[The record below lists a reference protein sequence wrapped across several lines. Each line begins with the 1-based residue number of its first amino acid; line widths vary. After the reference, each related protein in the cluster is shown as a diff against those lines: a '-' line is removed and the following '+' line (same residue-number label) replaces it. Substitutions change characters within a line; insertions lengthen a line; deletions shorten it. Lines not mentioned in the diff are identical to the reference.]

1 MSCVGSQVRLIETI
15 LRVCLTVSWFS
26 WLRNIKTLF
35 MLNEINLRM
44 YEPINWEIVTNANQ
58 ILK

>member
-35 MLNEINLRM
+35 MLNEIKLRM
-44 YEPINWEIVTNANQ
+44 YEPINWEIVTNTNQ

>member
-44 YEPINWEIVTNANQ
+44 YEPINREIVTNANQ

>member
-15 LRVCLTVSWFS
+15 LRGCLTVSWFS

-44 YEPINWEIVTNANQ
+44 FEPINWEIVTNANQ